1 MFVSRTGL
9 FGCLARWSKSSLANW
24 NQLGLQEG
32 CSWARGRS
40 RVSSFRLDLGQTLGP
55 RPMVRLRGA
64 GRCRVWHERLTL
76 CIAEGS
82 LTIWDCWALLGS
94 VELPCVHYMSS
105 WSCPC
110 GLQGQQRYLTLV
122 SLSTG
127 CWYTGYVCSRD
138 TLLSFAG
145 LCGHMCCL
153 GFACQGRGLPAL
165 WVLPWE

>member
-82 LTIWDCWALLGS
+82 LTSWDCWALLGS
-94 VELPCVHYMSS
+94 VELPCVHY
-105 WSCPC
+105 
-110 GLQGQQRYLTLV
+110 V
-122 SLSTG
+122 
-127 CWYTGYVCSRD
+127 
-138 TLLSFAG
+138 LL
-145 LCGHMCCL
+145 
-153 GFACQGRGLPAL
+153 
-165 WVLPWE
+165 VLPLWPTGAAAVPDPGFPVYWLLVYRVCVQ